1 MDKKKIVIFA
11 IIAIVVVVGL
21 ALVSLSLFSQTVRVS
36 GVKFNIPEGFNFTE
50 YGKDNKY
57 VVLSNS
63 QYNISIRTE
72 SGFVSD
78 NLISVSEIKKSLE
91 QEPEIIN
98 GENSNVSKYTNF
110 KVAYYPLDARTGN
123 INKVIDTYTAYMFN
137 KSGKS
142 FIILVEGSG
151 TNMDELVK
159 EIIS

>member
-1 MDKKKIVIFA
+1 MDKKKIIIFA

-21 ALVSLSLFSQTVRVS
+21 ALVSFSLFTQTVKVG

-50 YGKDNKY
+50 YGTDNDY
-57 VVLSNS
+57 VILRNS

-72 SGFVSD
+72 GGFVSD
-78 NLISVSEIKKSLE
+78 NLISVPEIRKSLE

-98 GENSNVSKYTNF
+98 AENSNVSKYTNF
-110 KVAYYPLDARTGN
+110 KVARYPLDTKTGN
-123 INKVIDTYTAYMFN
+123 INKVIDTYTAYIFN
-137 KSGKS
+137 KSDES